1 MDGASADAASTGGL
15 RQRNIRGDS
24 SREKNYSAEQKGQG
38 QQGARLA
45 ASSKQPPHAH
55 SHRAWRIAV
64 ATAVVEDYK
73 RRTADD
79 ARYNKIKVSLY
90 GSMFYLAAGTLLFGL
105 EMNIDA
111 FDALYFSY
119 CTLTT

>member
-1 MDGASADAASTGGL
+1 M
-15 RQRNIRGDS
+15 
-24 SREKNYSAEQKGQG
+24 
-38 QQGARLA
+38 
-45 ASSKQPPHAH
+45 
-55 SHRAWRIAV
+55 